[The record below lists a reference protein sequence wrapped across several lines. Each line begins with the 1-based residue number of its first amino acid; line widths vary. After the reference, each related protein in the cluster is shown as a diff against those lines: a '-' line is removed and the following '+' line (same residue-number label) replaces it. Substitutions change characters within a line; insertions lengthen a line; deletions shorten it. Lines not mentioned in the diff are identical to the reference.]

1 MAVEDRLADLAIRA
15 IDNIAEDRTC
25 KKCEHLTSR
34 QLSIILAI
42 GGGFH
47 HGPCD
52 SCKNGSNFKAKS

>member
-15 IDNIAEDRTC
+15 IDNVAKDRTC

-42 GGGFH
+42 GGGFN